1 MACSPFARP
10 VWTVPAATATEA
22 VEEDLGGEQRFRREQ
37 RDFEGL
43 FRTHYPEIVR
53 YLAVRLGSREEA
65 ADPASEVFLEA
76 FTRVPRLRWRGKP
89 VLAWLYRVA
98 ANMAADSLRKR
109 GRELPTPE
117 PADSAAVPNHAE
129 RLADREALTKAL
141 ESLPADYQL
150 VVHLRLVE
158 GYSFAEVAWLT
169 GRSVGACQM
178 LMLRSARRLR
188 SLLEQEGVRF
198 PA

>member
-1 MACSPFARP
+1 
-10 VWTVPAATATEA
+10 
-22 VEEDLGGEQRFRREQ
+22 VEEELGGEQGFRREQ
-37 RDFEGL
+37 SDFDGL
-43 FRTHYPEIVR
+43 FRAHYPEIVR
-53 YLAVRLGSREEA
+53 YLTVRLGSREEA
-65 ADPASEVFLEA
+65 ADLASEVFLEA

-98 ANMAADSLRKR
+98 ANMAADAVRKR
-109 GRELPTPE
+109 GRELPSPGVTPVGTD
-117 PADSAAVPNHAE
+117 PDTAE
-129 RLADREALTKAL
+129 LLADREALARAL
-141 ESLPADYQL
+141 ASLPTDYQL

-158 GYSFAEVAWLT
+158 GYSFAEVARVT

-188 SLLEQEGVRF
+188 SQLEQEGIRV

>member
-1 MACSPFARP
+1 M
-10 VWTVPAATATEA
+10 
-22 VEEDLGGEQRFRREQ
+22 EEDVGGEQRFRREQ

-65 ADPASEVFLEA
+65 ADLASEVFLEA

-109 GRELPTPE
+109 GRELPSPE
-117 PADSAAVPNHAE
+117 PAERAPVPDHAQQ
-129 RLADREALTKAL
+129 LADREALTKAL
-141 ESLPADYQL
+141 ESLPPDYQL

-158 GYSFAEVAWLT
+158 GYSFAEVARLT

-188 SLLEQEGVRF
+188 SLLEQEGVHV